1 MESTKLGPAQYLTT
15 REDGVRVLH
24 LTWKLANN
32 SKAVLFTKEHNMIK
46 IAFDGKVGDMTFSS
60 KEECW
65 SYMRALRDSL
75 IRGATVEGK
84 AATVLSAL
92 LEKHPKYAEK
102 VGCGVSHFK
111 YDEHPEYTGTMC
123 FFIVRTDGTSEDFSF
138 RKCLDI
144 VFGTQSRQKP
154 RDGRHRGDKRKR
166 NEPEMKLGTVIKVGG
181 LDRIKEKGV
190 EIKFRDLKEAFGVV
204 GGVEWVEM
212 FESHAEIR
220 FSKAEDAKNACAGI
234 ENVKNELVDVTM
246 LPEVDERKH
255 FERYFASKK
264 NKPSRHGGRRGR
276 GRGRHGK
283 GRRR

>member
-1 MESTKLGPAQYLTT
+1 
-15 REDGVRVLH
+15 
-24 LTWKLANN
+24 
-32 SKAVLFTKEHNMIK
+32 MIK
-46 IAFDGKVGDMTFSS
+46 IASDGKVGDMTFSS

-92 LEKHPKYAEK
+92 LEKHLNTRRKSAA
-102 VGCGVSHFK
+102 VSHFK

-166 NEPEMKLGTVIKVGG
+166 SEPEMKLGTVIKVSG
-181 LDRIKEKGV
+181 LERIKEQGV

-204 GGVEWVEM
+204 GAVEWVEM
-212 FESHAEIR
+212 FENHAEIR
-220 FSKAEDAKNACAGI
+220 FSKAEDAKKACADI
-234 ENVKNELVDVTM
+234 ENVKNELVDVSM
-246 LPEVDERKH
+246 L
-255 FERYFASKK
+255 
-264 NKPSRHGGRRGR
+264 RGR
-276 GRGRHGK
+276 
-283 GRRR
+283 